1 MRGVIRF
8 IFLSSL
14 FLPVGA
20 APQGFQIQDSGAP
33 FSSKNPVTQTPG
45 APSEAQPQASTT
57 ASTQASAAKRKL
69 SADVKV
75 SAAQPWIDTGIDLA
89 PGDKVQI
96 SADGALDYL
105 GQKATPDGLIRGWKD
120 LLRALPV
127 NSAGLGALVARQTN
141 DPASVPFLIGSK
153 HEFSATQ
160 PGRLFL
166 GVNQTANDAS
176 QGDYNVKIKVVPGQ
190 ASSEP
195 VSTTVSFDPAL
206 LHKLP
211 RRVTDQQGHPGD
223 MVNFLLLGSE
233 ARMKAAFEAGGWVPV
248 DKTHED
254 AVLHAVLATL
264 SKKAYTEMPMSELY
278 LFGRSQDFG
287 FARADPI
294 EVVASRH
301 HLRVWKAPFE
311 VDGQTLWVGAATHDV
326 GFEKDNRTGGL
337 THKIDANVDQ
347 ERDFVAASLAGGG
360 SVMAKNYL
368 VPTDPLR
375 EASTATGG
383 SFHSD
388 GRILVMQL
396 GR

>member
-1 MRGVIRF
+1 MHGLIRF
-8 IFLSSL
+8 ALVLSWL
-14 FLPVGA
+14 LPVA
-20 APQGFQIQDSGAP
+20 AASQGFQIQDSGAP
-33 FSSKNPVTQTPG
+33 FSSKNPVAQTPG
-45 APSEAQPQASTT
+45 TSPDAQPQASTAPT
-57 ASTQASAAKRKL
+57 VPAASEKRKL

-75 SAAQPWIDTGIDLA
+75 SAAQPWVDTGIDLA

-105 GQKATPDGLIRGWKD
+105 GQKASPDGLNRGWKD

-153 HEFSATQ
+153 RDFNATR

-166 GVNQTANDAS
+166 GVNQTTNDAS
-176 QGDYNVKIKVVPGQ
+176 QGSYNVNIKIVPGK
-190 ASSEP
+190 ASGEQVGSN
-195 VSTTVSFDPAL
+195 VNFDPTL
-206 LHKLP
+206 LNKLP
-211 RRVTDQQGHPGD
+211 RRVTDQQGKPGD

-233 ARMKAAFEAGGWVPV
+233 ARMKAAFEAGGWVAV

-301 HLRVWKAPFE
+301 HLRIWKAPFE
-311 VDGQTLWVGAATHDV
+311 VNGQTLWVGAATHDV

-360 SVMAKNYL
+360 GAVAKNY
-368 VPTDPLR
+368 VAPTDPLR
-375 EASTATGG
+375 EANTATGG

-396 GR
+396 GP